1 MHSFLAPPAHKLRAG
16 ARASLRGRWGL
27 AVITALLA
35 SILGLHVG
43 SSLFAAV
50 TVEFDLF
57 HLTDRLGSI
66 TDPNV
71 WKTAIAT
78 LSDFC
83 RTTIQHFDSFWQAV
97 RPALIRALL
106 TWLAFALTYFMI
118 GSNIQ
123 LGFARLHLSWTDG
136 EQASVGTLFY
146 SFKDLFFRALW
157 LRAMRI
163 VRVWLWSFLLIVP
176 GIIAY
181 YRYAMAS
188 FILAENP
195 HMTASEVLR
204 ESARMMEGN
213 KWRLFCLQLSFL
225 GYRLLSLLT
234 LGIAELW
241 VAPYVGQAKAQ
252 FYHHVSGRAAV
263 RDMVEGLKMVSE
275 GL

>member
-27 AVITALLA
+27 AVLTAILA
-35 SILGLHVG
+35 AVLGLRLG
-43 SSLFAAV
+43 SSFFATMAI
-50 TVEFDLF
+50 EFNPF
-57 HLTDRLGSI
+57 HFTDRLGSL
-66 TDPNV
+66 TDPDF
-71 WKTAIAT
+71 WKTALST
-78 LSDFC
+78 LTDFC
-83 RTTIQHFDSFWQAV
+83 RAAIQHFDSFWQSV
-97 RPALIRALL
+97 RPALIRTFF
-106 TWLAFALTYFMI
+106 TWLSFALTYFLI

-123 LGFARLHLSWTDG
+123 LGLARLHLSWADG
-136 EQASVGTLFY
+136 ERASVGTLFY

-157 LRAMRI
+157 LRAVRI
-163 VRVWLWSFLLIVP
+163 VRVWLWSLALIVP
-176 GIIAY
+176 GIIAC

-241 VAPYVGQAKAQ
+241 FAPYVGQAKAQ